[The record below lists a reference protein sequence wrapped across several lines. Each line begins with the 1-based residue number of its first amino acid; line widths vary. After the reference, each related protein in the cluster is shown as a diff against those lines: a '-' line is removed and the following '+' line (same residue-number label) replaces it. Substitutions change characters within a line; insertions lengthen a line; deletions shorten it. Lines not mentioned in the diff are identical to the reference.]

1 MTLRIAI
8 LTCSDSRARGEA
20 ADESGPALARA
31 CEAHGWTAEILDVV
45 PDDRAGIAAAI
56 AVSADSGEIDVLLT
70 TGGTGFGP
78 RDVTPEATL
87 DVCDREAPGIAE
99 AIRAGSMEI
108 TRRAMLSRG
117 VAGLRES
124 TLVVNVPG
132 SPKAATESLALIAD
146 QLEHAVEMIA
156 GSGHD

>member
-1 MTLRIAI
+1 
-8 LTCSDSRARGEA
+8 
-20 ADESGPALARA
+20 
-31 CEAHGWTAEILDVV
+31 
-45 PDDRAGIAAAI
+45 
-56 AVSADSGEIDVLLT
+56 
-70 TGGTGFGP
+70 
-78 RDVTPEATL
+78 
-87 DVCDREAPGIAE
+87 
-99 AIRAGSMEI
+99 MEI